1 VQVWR
6 IASSRFRHFDGEGAR
21 RHGGRWN
28 QPGTSIVYTS
38 ASLSLAAL
46 ELFVQVDTD
55 LAPTSLVAIPAEIPD
70 NLPIEDIEI
79 TDLPKNWRDFPA
91 LEALKEIGTTWAA
104 KRLSAIM
111 SVPSALIPNEKN
123 YLLNPKHKD
132 FKSIRIGKPTPFRFD
147 PRMWKN

>member
-1 VQVWR
+1 
-6 IASSRFRHFDGEGAR
+6 
-21 RHGGRWN
+21 
-28 QPGTSIVYTS
+28 VYTS